1 MHSSSFQTLLQL
13 QPPLT
18 KEHYIIVIVVTVLGI
33 LITWLACSNSS
44 KASVA
49 KISAKLEAEQT
60 RTYELKE
67 QLEAHKDELTVI
79 RESEASLKQNTA
91 TLHARLAAEEK
102 AAIEKEHILNE
113 AQKKL
118 RDTFKVLS
126 SDALKANQEQFL
138 QLAKTSFSTQQKEAE
153 VDLDKRNVAVEQMV
167 KPVSTTLDKVE
178 QRIGELEKARE
189 GAYASLKEQV
199 QQMQESQQGLQRETS
214 QLVKALRQPTGRGQ
228 WGEMQLRR
236 VVEMAG
242 MQEHCDFKTQVNTL
256 DTDGRARRPDLVV
269 SLPGGQKIVVDS
281 KAAMSAYLDAIE
293 ADDDAEREAAL
304 KLHASQVRTHIQQL
318 SSKKYQEQFEQTPE
332 FVVLF
337 LPNEAIFS
345 AALAQD
351 ASLIETGVDQGVIL
365 ATPTTLIALL
375 RAVAYGWR
383 QEALTRNAKEI
394 SILGRELYKR
404 LNTFSSHIDKIG
416 SSLKSSVINYN
427 KAVGSLER
435 NVLPGARKFQELGSA
450 PENAELT
457 EPTIIDEIAREPQ
470 LQEPLNIQ
478 DKLELAKQ
486 KTEQTLS
493 SGGFADDLD
502 KDFEGFTAQSFGDGI

>member
-1 MHSSSFQTLLQL
+1 MHSYLLHPLLQL
-13 QPPLT
+13 QNAINPET
-18 KEHYIIVIVVTVLGI
+18 YIITLIVSTLAI

-44 KASVA
+44 KARVA
-49 KISAKLEAEQT
+49 KISAELQAEQT
-60 RTYELKE
+60 RTFELKE
-67 QLEAHKDELTVI
+67 QLSSNQDELSLL
-79 RESEASLKQNTA
+79 RDSEASLKQNTA
-91 TLHARLAAEEK
+91 SLHARLASEEK
-102 AAIEKEHILNE
+102 ATLEKERIFNT
-113 AQKKL
+113 AQQKL
-118 RDTFKVLS
+118 GDTFKALS

-138 QLAKTSFSTQQKEAE
+138 QLAKTSFSSQQKQAE
-153 VDLDKRNVAVEQMV
+153 NDLDKRKVAVDQLV
-167 KPVSTTLDKVE
+167 KPVSNTLDKVE

-189 GAYASLKEQV
+189 GAYASLKQQV
-199 QQMQESQQGLQRETS
+199 HQMMETQQGLQRETS

-242 MQEHCDFKTQVNTL
+242 MQEHCDFKTQVNTR
-256 DTDGRARRPDLVV
+256 DMDGNSLRPDLVV

-293 ADDDAEREAAL
+293 TDDDSVREDAL
-304 KLHASQVRTHIQQL
+304 KQHASQVRTHIQQL

-351 ASLIETGVDQGVIL
+351 PSLIEKGVDQGVIL

-383 QEALTRNAKEI
+383 QETLTKNAKEI
-394 SILGRELYKR
+394 STLGRELYKR
-404 LNTFSSHIDKIG
+404 LNTFSGHIDKIG
-416 SSLKSSVINYN
+416 SSLKSSVIHYN

-435 NVLPGARKFQELGSA
+435 NVLSGARKFQELGSA
-450 PENAELT
+450 PENAELI
-457 EPTIIDEIAREPQ
+457 EPVLIDDLAREPQ
-470 LQEPLNIQ
+470 TTNI
-478 DKLELAKQ
+478 DEELEAAQ
-486 KTEQTLS
+486 QRTEQLLANQ
-493 SGGFADDLD
+493 GFADNLEE
-502 KDFEGFTAQSFGDGI
+502 DFEGFTAESFGDGI